1 MCREIVLF
9 GGRHAIVELIL
20 VFDINFMFNKIFL
33 VTNISFKDIIQ
44 EIEFVFFF
52 LYFIL
57 FRNTEISSIVHTREY
72 NSLKGGSINSTIP
85 VFSAQNAFR
94 SPFTA

>member
-33 VTNISFKDIIQ
+33 VTNISFKDII
-44 EIEFVFFF
+44 
-52 LYFIL
+52 
-57 FRNTEISSIVHTREY
+57 
-72 NSLKGGSINSTIP
+72 
-85 VFSAQNAFR
+85 
-94 SPFTA
+94 